1 LGYSQ
6 IVSFTV
12 FLSTAGSI
20 GDDQSV
26 VDFSAPWSRLFSV
39 VYFPVSFQRGNIELE
54 NTRPLPG

>member
-1 LGYSQ
+1 
-6 IVSFTV
+6 
-12 FLSTAGSI
+12 LSTAGSI